1 MVTSTVS
8 LRTGEKHSF
17 SNQIELTNGQITNE
31 KLRESVQGIQKE
43 LNDFLTSQVDIAKG
57 SAVNRKTNAGDAS
70 QDDDLDESDD
80 DGDDLNDEDQE
91 PSAKEQPTE
100 EPPDKKPKK

>member
-1 MVTSTVS
+1 M
-8 LRTGEKHSF
+8 HF
-17 SNQIELTNGQITNE
+17 IT
-31 KLRESVQGIQKE
+31 ESVVSQTI
-43 LNDFLTSQVDIAKG
+43 LTK
-57 SAVNRKTNAGDAS
+57 RKTQEVSSIQYNVSSMSIGHENLLVYENYFYMNVYFS
-70 QDDDLDESDD
+70 IDESDD